1 MRLGYELIKEQLFF
15 RKEMIERVSWFIR
28 LRWIAVGV
36 AFVTAWVTYFYLNL
50 GYPFIPV
57 NSILVFIVLY
67 NVIFYFV
74 WRWLHKYKTQSV
86 EPFTFFANVQISL
99 DLISLFALIFF
110 TGGVYSPLL
119 IFVIFHVVLTGILL
133 PVLSC
138 YIYSG
143 IILVVIGGFI
153 VAQNSALLAYPPHIL
168 QRHVFSYD
176 PQFSNMAVLF
186 LIYAVTILVTAFLVT
201 SIKLTLRT
209 KGRELLILSK
219 ELDISNTMLTSLYE
233 MVKGMGLC
241 SDLQEL
247 MDLATRKASKIMGVK
262 GCAIKLLDDAG
273 KTLRFASTY
282 GLSENYISK
291 GAIDI
296 EKSPINRK
304 IIEGSLCSIGKIEE
318 KDYFQYPEDIQK
330 EGIESMM
337 CLPLRV
343 EKSVLGVF
351 CVYSKKSYD
360 FSTNEVDFFS
370 LMAELTAL
378 SVGNLKSGL
387 NKIWFLQKAAHQ
399 LRSPLNAVSS
409 MLTTM
414 IKEYMGSLNNEQK
427 HSLHRC
433 ERRIKTLGNMVR
445 DLLKL
450 SVKRLEVSQL
460 EAKPI
465 HLGEKLNSIRQLY
478 EAQAMEKE
486 LVINFSIGDNI
497 PVIMAD
503 ENHIDELFTNLI
515 SNAIKYTPSGGKVNV
530 TLDTEEQHSIRFEV
544 SDTGIGIPKEDL
556 KHLFTEFYR
565 SENARAFEEEG
576 TGLGLV
582 IVKEV
587 LDHLKGSVS
596 VKSNIG
602 QGTTFTC
609 LIRVDDDHR

>member
-1 MRLGYELIKEQLFF
+1 MRLGYELVKEQLFF
-15 RKEMIERVSWFIR
+15 RKEMIERVSWLIR
-28 LRWIAVGV
+28 LRWIAAGA
-36 AFVTAWVTYFYLNL
+36 AFITAWGAYFLLNAHF
-50 GYPFIPV
+50 PFIPV
-57 NSILVFIVLY
+57 NCILVFIVVY
-67 NVIFYFV
+67 NSVFYFV
-74 WRWLHKYKTQSV
+74 WRWLHKFKTQSV
-86 EPFTFFANVQISL
+86 KPFTFFANAQIGL

-110 TGGVYSPLL
+110 TGGIYSLLL

-138 YIYSG
+138 YIYSV
-143 IILVVIGGFI
+143 IIVIVIGGFI
-153 VAQNSALLAYPPHIL
+153 VAQQLALLSYPSPIL
-168 QRHVFSYD
+168 QSPIFPFD
-176 PQFSNMAVLF
+176 PHLSNMVVLF
-186 LIYAVTILVTAFLVT
+186 VIYTVTILVTAFLIT

-209 KGRELLILSK
+209 KGRELLTLSK
-219 ELDISNTMLTSLYE
+219 ELDVSNTMLTSLYE

-247 MDLATRKASKIMGVK
+247 MDLASRNASKIMGVK
-262 GCAIKLLDDAG
+262 GCAVKLLDDTG

-296 EKSPINRK
+296 EKSPVNRK

-343 EKSVLGVF
+343 EKIVLGVF
-351 CVYSKKSYD
+351 CVYSKESYD
-360 FSTNEVDFFS
+360 FSTNDVEFFS

-378 SVGNLKSGL
+378 SIGNLRSNL
-387 NKIWFLQKAAHQ
+387 NRIWFLQKAAHQ
-399 LRSPLNAVSS
+399 LRSPLSAVSS

-414 IKEYMGSLNNEQK
+414 RKEYMGSLNEEQK
-427 HSLHRC
+427 HSIHRC
-433 ERRIKTLGNMVR
+433 ERRIETLRNMVS

-450 SVKRLEVSQL
+450 SVKRMEVSQP
-460 EAKPI
+460 ETKSI
-465 HLGEKLNSIRQLY
+465 HLGEKLKSIQQLY
-478 EAQAMEKE
+478 NTQAQGKGIT
-486 LVINFSIGDNI
+486 INFSIGDSI
-497 PVIMAD
+497 PIIMAD
-503 ENHIDELFTNLI
+503 ENHVDELFTNLI
-515 SNAIKYTPSGGKVNV
+515 SNAIKYTPSGGNVNV
-530 TLDTEEQHSIRFEV
+530 ALKKDDPNTIRFEV

-556 KHLFTEFYR
+556 KYLFTEFYR
-565 SENARAFEEEG
+565 SENAKAFEEEG

-587 LDHLKGSVS
+587 LDRLKGSIS

-602 QGTTFTC
+602 HGTTFTC
-609 LIRVDDDHR
+609 LIRVDDNQ